1 MAYYRLSTVVKMK
14 RHAIGA
20 PRNAFDN
27 EGLSEMTVY
36 RMEKGKRTS
45 GNSYRKLTASLG
57 MQESTQESVFNS
69 EDIAEIILSQEI
81 QGHMARNEN
90 AKAEELIRKL
100 WNSVDV
106 SDRKNRQYLLYC
118 KSMLEY
124 RYRRISSEEYEDILY
139 QLLNMRIP
147 KKYPVDLYCWP
158 LHSIE
163 LQTLI
168 SLDTV
173 LQARGKFIEQ
183 MENAKGL
190 LKLMDSEYT
199 DSVTKTS
206 FRVLANLF
214 LARGYGNL
222 GQFQE
227 ALDIDHRNIQFCMD
241 EREFGYI
248 VDIYY
253 DIHWNYWE
261 LKKIRPL
268 TEEEEEECKQSLLKA
283 FYTAKSRRWNKPL
296 YEKRLLE
303 RYPEEV
309 E

>member
-147 KKYPVDLYCWP
+147 EKYPVDLYCWP
-158 LHSIE
+158 LHERE
-163 LQTLI
+163 LQMLT
-168 SLDTV
+168 SLNNALYAEKKNT
-173 LQARGKFIEQ
+173 EQ
-183 MENAKGL
+183 IKNAEGL
-190 LKLMDSEYT
+190 LQLMDSDYI
-199 DSVTKTS
+199 DSSSKNG
-206 FRVLANLF
+206 FQMLAYLF
-214 LARGYGNL
+214 LADTYGNM
-222 GQFQE
+222 GRHEE
-227 ALDIDHRNIQFCMD
+227 ALELDFKNLQLCR
-241 EREFGYI
+241 EGREFGFI
-248 VDIYY
+248 ADIYY

-261 LKKIRPL
+261 LKKTRPL

-303 RYPEEV
+303 RYPGEV